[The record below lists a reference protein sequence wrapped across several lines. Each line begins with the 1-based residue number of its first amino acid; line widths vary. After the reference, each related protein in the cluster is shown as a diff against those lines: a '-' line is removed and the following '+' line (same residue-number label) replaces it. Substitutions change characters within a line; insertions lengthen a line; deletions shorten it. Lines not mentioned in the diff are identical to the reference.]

1 MRKFIITTFAVV
13 CGSLATGSV
22 MAQQSLDQLLQDV
35 KKARSEMSAENKQ
48 REQRFQR
55 ERDNQRALL
64 RDVQGQ
70 LSREE
75 ARSDSLTQQFNTN
88 EQALSEMSE
97 NLRVQVGNFGEMFG
111 VVRQVAGD
119 TVGVVR
125 SSLVSAQYPE
135 RGDVAK
141 RLAEIK
147 GLPSIDDL
155 DALRILLFEE
165 MVESGKVTRYPTTI
179 VTADGNTEEADVVRV
194 GVHNLVTGDR
204 FLKYNAEDPV
214 HSFVEELARQPQDRF
229 RSMAADLFNA
239 SPGEVV
245 GTAVDPSRGSLLGLL
260 IQAPSLPER
269 IDQGGVVGYVII
281 VLGIIGL
288 LIAVWRLLYLSG
300 VGSGIRRQLKSET
313 ASEKNPLGRI
323 LKVYDDNS
331 DADTETL
338 ELKLD
343 EAILREAPS
352 LEKWQGGIKVLAAVA
367 PLLGLLGTVTGM
379 IATFQA
385 ITLFG
390 TGDPKLM
397 AGGISQALVTTVLGL
412 CVAIPLVLLHSWVAG
427 RSRALIEILEEQT
440 AGIIARK
447 AEADR

>member
-1 MRKFIITTFAVV
+1 MRKQFITLMALIVGAV
-13 CGSLATGSV
+13 GSSSAWSADT
-22 MAQQSLDQLLQDV
+22 LDQLLNEV
-35 KKARSEMSAENKQ
+35 KKARNEMSQENKE
-48 REQRFQR
+48 REARFQR

-64 RDVQGQ
+64 RELQAE
-70 LSREE
+70 LAREE
-75 ARSDSLTQQFNTN
+75 QRSNQLTAAFTEN
-88 EQALSEMSE
+88 EQLLTEMSD
-97 NLRVQVGNFGEMFG
+97 NLQVQVGNFGELFG

-119 TVGVVR
+119 TVGIIK
-125 SSLVSAQYPE
+125 SSLISAQYPD
-135 RGDVAK
+135 RSNVAA
-141 RLAEIK
+141 RLAQIK
-147 GLPSIDDL
+147 GLPSIEDL

-165 MVESGKVTRYPTTI
+165 MVQSGEVSRFPTTI
-179 VTADGNTEEADVVRV
+179 VTADGRDEQVDVVRV
-194 GVHNLVTGDR
+194 GVHNLITGDR
-204 FLKYNAEDPV
+204 FL
-214 HSFVEELARQPQDRF
+214 SFDTETGSIKELARQPQERF
-229 RSMAADLFNA
+229 RAAINDLFAATPPAIVN
-239 SPGEVV
+239 SS
-245 GTAVDPSRGSLLGLL
+245 VDPSRGSLLGLL

-281 VLGIIGL
+281 GLGIIGL
-288 LIAVWRLLYLSG
+288 LIALWRLLFLSSVSAG
-300 VGSGIRRQLKSET
+300 MRKQLKTSE

-323 LKVYDDNS
+323 LKVYDENRMN
-331 DADTETL
+331 DTETL

-343 EAILREAPS
+343 EAILREAPA

-427 RSRALIEILEEQT
+427 RSRSLIEVLEEQT
-440 AGIIARK
+440 AGMIAQK
-447 AEADR
+447 AESDR

>member
-1 MRKFIITTFAVV
+1 MRKQFITLMALIVGAF
-13 CGSLATGSV
+13 GSSSAWSADT
-22 MAQQSLDQLLQDV
+22 LDQLLNEV
-35 KKARSEMSAENKQ
+35 KKARSEMSQENKE
-48 REQRFQR
+48 REARFQR

-64 RDVQGQ
+64 RELQAE

-75 ARSDSLTQQFNTN
+75 QRSNQLTSAFTEN
-88 EQALSEMSE
+88 EQLLTEMSD
-97 NLRVQVGNFGEMFG
+97 NLQVQVGNFGELFG

-119 TVGVVR
+119 TVGIIK
-125 SSLVSAQYPE
+125 SSLISAQYPD
-135 RGDVAK
+135 RSNVAA
-141 RLAEIK
+141 RLAQIK
-147 GLPSIDDL
+147 GLPSIEDL

-165 MVESGKVTRYPTTI
+165 MVQSGEVSRFPATI
-179 VTADGNTEEADVVRV
+179 VTADGRDEQVDVVRV
-194 GVHNLVTGDR
+194 GVHNLITGDR
-204 FLKYNAEDPV
+204 FLAFDTETGSIK
-214 HSFVEELARQPQDRF
+214 ELARQPQDRF
-229 RSMAADLFNA
+229 RAAINDLFLATPPAIVN
-239 SPGEVV
+239 S
-245 GTAVDPSRGSLLGLL
+245 AVDPSRGSLLGLL

-281 VLGIIGL
+281 GLGIIGL
-288 LIAVWRLLYLSG
+288 LIALWRLLFLSSVSAG
-300 VGSGIRRQLKSET
+300 MRKQLKTSE

-323 LKVYDDNS
+323 LKVYDENRMN
-331 DADTETL
+331 DTETL

-343 EAILREAPS
+343 EAILREAPA

-427 RSRALIEILEEQT
+427 RSRSLIEVLEEQT
-440 AGIIARK
+440 AGMIAQK
-447 AEADR
+447 AESDR

>member
-1 MRKFIITTFAVV
+1 MRKLIVITVAAL
-13 CGSLATGSV
+13 GAV
-22 MAQQSLDQLLQDV
+22 MAGGAAVAADSLDQLLNEV
-35 KKARSEMSAENKQ
+35 KKARSEISAENKE

-64 RDVQGQ
+64 RDVQAE
-70 LSREE
+70 LAREE
-75 ARSDSLTQQFNTN
+75 QRSDSLTKQFNAN
-88 EQALSEMSE
+88 EQALTELSET
-97 NLRVQVGNFGEMFG
+97 LRIQVGNFGEMFG

-125 SSLVSAQYPE
+125 NSLVSAQYPE

-147 GLPSIDDL
+147 GLPSIEDL

-165 MVESGKVTRYPTTI
+165 MVESGKVTRFPSTI
-179 VTADGNTEEADVVRV
+179 VTADGNTEDAEVVRI
-194 GVHNLVTGDR
+194 GVYNLITGDR
-204 FLKYNAEDPV
+204 FLKYNTEDTGR
-214 HSFVEELARQPQDRF
+214 SFIEELARQPQDRF
-229 RSMAADLFNA
+229 RGMAADLFQA
-239 SPGEVV
+239 APGEVV
-245 GTAVDPSRGSLLGLL
+245 PTAVDPSRGSLLGLL
-260 IQAPSLPER
+260 IQAPSLRER

-281 VLGIIGL
+281 VLGIVGL
-288 LIAVWRLLYLSG
+288 LIALWRLLYLSG
-300 VGSGIRRQLKSET
+300 VGAGIRKQLKSET
-313 ASEKNPLGRI
+313 PSDKNPLGRI
-323 LKVYDDNS
+323 LKVYDENVDT
-331 DADTETL
+331 DTETL

-427 RSRALIEILEEQT
+427 RSRGLIEILEEQT

-447 AEADR
+447 AETSR

>member
-1 MRKFIITTFAVV
+1 MRKFIVISVAA
-13 CGSLATGSV
+13 LAATLSGGPV
-22 MAQQSLDQLLQDV
+22 MAADSLNQLLDEV
-35 KKARSEMSAENKQ
+35 KRARSEISAQN
-48 REQRFQR
+48 REREARFQR

-64 RDVQGQ
+64 REVQQ
-70 LSREE
+70 ELAAEE
-75 ARSDSLTQQFNTN
+75 RRSDSLTTRFNAN
-88 EQALSEMSE
+88 EQQLTELSE

-125 SSLVSAQYPE
+125 NSLVSAQYPE
-135 RGDVAK
+135 RGAVAK

-155 DALRILLFEE
+155 DALRVVLFEE
-165 MVESGKVTRYPTTI
+165 MIESGRVARFPSNI
-179 VTADGNTEEADVVRV
+179 VTADGNREQVDVVRV
-194 GVHNLVTGDR
+194 GVHNLITGDR
-204 FLKYNAEDPV
+204 FLKYNTENPV
-214 HSFVEELARQPQDRF
+214 ESFIEELARQPQDRF
-229 RSMAADLFNA
+229 LAMADALYAA

-260 IQAPSLPER
+260 IQAPSLRER

-281 VLGIIGL
+281 VLGVIGL
-288 LIAVWRLLYLSG
+288 LIAAWRLLYLSG
-300 VGSGIRRQLKSET
+300 VGGGIRRQLKSE
-313 ASEKNPLGRI
+313 APNEKNPLGRI
-323 LKVYDDNS
+323 LKVYDENS
-331 DADTETL
+331 DTDTETL

>member
-1 MRKFIITTFAVV
+1 MRKFIVTAALGAALSFNA
-13 CGSLATGSV
+13 AH
-22 MAQQSLDQLLQDV
+22 AADSLDQLLQEV
-35 KKARSEMSAENKQ
+35 KKARSEMSAENKE
-48 REQRFQR
+48 REARFQK

-64 RDVQGQ
+64 REAQQ
-70 LSREE
+70 ELTREE
-75 ARSDSLTQQFNTN
+75 QRSDTLTTQFNSN
-88 EQALSEMSE
+88 EQQLTELAD

-125 SSLVSAQYPE
+125 SSLVTAQYPE
-135 RGDVAK
+135 RDDVAK

-147 GLPSIDDL
+147 GLPSIEDL

-165 MVESGKVTRYPTTI
+165 MIESGKVTRFDTTI
-179 VTADGNTEEADVVRV
+179 VTADGNTEPAQVVRV
-194 GVHNLVTGDR
+194 GVHNLITGNR
-204 FLKYNAEDPV
+204 FLKYNTEDPTR
-214 HSFVEELARQPQDRF
+214 SFIEELARQPQDRF
-229 RSMAADLFNA
+229 RSLALDLFDA

-245 GTAVDPSRGSLLGLL
+245 ATAVDPSRGSLLGLL

-269 IDQGGVVGYVII
+269 IDQGGVIGYVTI
-281 VLGIIGL
+281 VLGIIGA
-288 LIAVWRLLYLSG
+288 LIALWRLLYLAG
-300 VGSGIRRQLKSET
+300 VGAGIRKQLKSET

-331 DADTETL
+331 SVDTETL

-352 LEKWQGGIKVLAAVA
+352 LEKWQGAIKVLAAVA

-412 CVAIPLVLLHSWVAG
+412 CVAIPLVLMHSWVAG

-447 AEADR
+447 AESDR

>member
-1 MRKFIITTFAVV
+1 MRKQFITLMALIVGAV
-13 CGSLATGSV
+13 GSSSAWSADT
-22 MAQQSLDQLLQDV
+22 LDQLLNEV
-35 KKARSEMSAENKQ
+35 KKARNEMSQENKE
-48 REQRFQR
+48 REARFQR

-64 RDVQGQ
+64 RELQAE
-70 LSREE
+70 LAREE
-75 ARSDSLTQQFNTN
+75 QRSNQLTAAFTEN
-88 EQALSEMSE
+88 EQLLTEMSD
-97 NLRVQVGNFGEMFG
+97 NLQVQVGNFGELFG

-119 TVGVVR
+119 TVGIIK
-125 SSLVSAQYPE
+125 SSLISAQYPD
-135 RGDVAK
+135 RSNVAA
-141 RLAEIK
+141 RLAQIK
-147 GLPSIDDL
+147 GLPSIEDL

-165 MVESGKVTRYPTTI
+165 MVQSGEVSRFPATI
-179 VTADGNTEEADVVRV
+179 VTADGRDEQVDVVRV
-194 GVHNLVTGDR
+194 GVHNLITGDR
-204 FLKYNAEDPV
+204 FL
-214 HSFVEELARQPQDRF
+214 SFDTETGSIKELARQPQERF
-229 RSMAADLFNA
+229 RAAINDLFTATPPAIVN
-239 SPGEVV
+239 S
-245 GTAVDPSRGSLLGLL
+245 AVDPSRGSLLGLL

-281 VLGIIGL
+281 GLGIIGL
-288 LIAVWRLLYLSG
+288 LIALWRLLFLSSVSAG
-300 VGSGIRRQLKSET
+300 MRKQLKTSE

-323 LKVYDDNS
+323 LKVYDENRMN
-331 DADTETL
+331 DTETL

-343 EAILREAPS
+343 EAILREAPA

-427 RSRALIEILEEQT
+427 RSRSLIEVLEEQT
-440 AGIIARK
+440 AGMIAQK
-447 AEADR
+447 AESDR

>member
-1 MRKFIITTFAVV
+1 MRKIILISFATMAAA
-13 CGSLATGSV
+13 LTGGQA
-22 MAQQSLDQLLQDV
+22 MAADSLDQLLNEV
-35 KKARSEMSAENKQ
+35 KRSRSEISAQNKE
-48 REQRFQR
+48 REARFQR

-64 RDVQGQ
+64 REGQ
-70 LSREE
+70 QELAREE
-75 ARSDSLTQQFNTN
+75 QRSDALTAQFNQN
-88 EQALSEMSE
+88 EQLLTELSDT
-97 NLRVQVGNFGEMFG
+97 LRIQVGNFGEMFG

-125 SSLVSAQYPE
+125 SSLVSSQYPE
-135 RGDVAK
+135 RGDVAR

-147 GLPSIDDL
+147 GLPSIEDL

-165 MVESGKVTRYPTTI
+165 MIESGKVTRFSSEI
-179 VTADGNTEEADVVRV
+179 VTADGAREPVDVVRV
-194 GVHNLVTGDR
+194 GVHNLITGDR
-204 FLKYNAEDPV
+204 FLKYNTENAAE
-214 HSFVEELARQPQDRF
+214 SFIEELARQPQDRF
-229 RSMAADLFNA
+229 RGMAEALYSA
-239 SPGEVV
+239 SPGSVV

-260 IQAPSLPER
+260 IQAPSLKER

-281 VLGIIGL
+281 VLGVIGL

-300 VGSGIRRQLKSET
+300 VGGGIRRQLKSET
-313 ASEKNPLGRI
+313 PSEKNPLGRI
-323 LKVYDDNS
+323 LKVYDENADT
-331 DADTETL
+331 DTETL

-343 EAILREAPS
+343 EAILREAPT

-447 AEADR
+447 AESDR

>member
-1 MRKFIITTFAVV
+1 MRKQIITTMALIMGVFG
-13 CGSLATGSV
+13 GSGAWS
-22 MAQQSLDQLLQDV
+22 ADSLDQLLQEV
-35 KKARSEMSAENKQ
+35 KKARSEMSEENKQ
-48 REQRFQR
+48 REARFQR
-55 ERDNQRALL
+55 ERNNQRALL
-64 RDVQGQ
+64 REVQAE

-75 ARSDSLTQQFNTN
+75 ARSNQLTAQFTEN
-88 EQALSEMSE
+88 EQLLTEMSD
-97 NLRVQVGNFGEMFG
+97 NLQVQVGNFGELFG

-125 SSLVSAQYPE
+125 SSLVSAQYPD
-135 RGDVAK
+135 RSDVAA
-141 RLAEIK
+141 RLAQIK
-147 GLPSIDDL
+147 GLPSIEDL

-165 MVESGKVTRYPTTI
+165 MAESGKVARFPATI
-179 VTADGNTEEADVVRV
+179 VTADGRDEQTEVVRV
-194 GVHNLVTGDR
+194 GVHNLITGDR
-204 FLKYNAEDPV
+204 FLTYDTETNSIK
-214 HSFVEELARQPQDRF
+214 ELARQPQGRF
-229 RSMAADLFNA
+229 RSAIDDLFGSA
-239 SPGEVV
+239 PPAVV
-245 GTAVDPSRGSLLGLL
+245 NTAVDPSRGSLLGLL
-260 IQAPSLPER
+260 IQAPSFNER
-269 IDQGGVVGYVII
+269 IAQGGVVGYVII
-281 VLGIIGL
+281 SLGIVGL
-288 LIAVWRLLYLSG
+288 LIALWRLLFLSG
-300 VGSGIRRQLKSET
+300 VSSGMRKQLKSTEP
-313 ASEKNPLGRI
+313 SEKNPLGRI
-323 LKVYDDNS
+323 LKVYDDNRMN
-331 DADTETL
+331 DTETL

-427 RSRALIEILEEQT
+427 RSRSLIEVLEEQT
-440 AGIIARK
+440 AGMIAQK

>member
-1 MRKFIITTFAVV
+1 MRKQIITLMALIVGAL
-13 CGSLATGSV
+13 GSSNAWSADT
-22 MAQQSLDQLLQDV
+22 LDQLLNEV
-35 KKARSEMSAENKQ
+35 KKARSEMSEENKQ
-48 REQRFQR
+48 REARFQR

-64 RDVQGQ
+64 RELQAE

-75 ARSDSLTQQFNTN
+75 QRSNQLTSAFTEN
-88 EQALSEMSE
+88 EQLLTEMSD
-97 NLRVQVGNFGEMFG
+97 NLQVQVGNFGELFG

-119 TVGVVR
+119 TVGIIK
-125 SSLVSAQYPE
+125 SSLISAQYPD
-135 RGDVAK
+135 RSNVAA
-141 RLAEIK
+141 RLAQIK
-147 GLPSIDDL
+147 GLPSIEDL

-165 MVESGKVTRYPTTI
+165 MVQSGEVSRFPSTI
-179 VTADGNTEEADVVRV
+179 VTADGRDEQVEVVRV
-194 GVHNLVTGDR
+194 GVHNLITGDR
-204 FLKYNAEDPV
+204 FLTYDTETGSIK
-214 HSFVEELARQPQDRF
+214 ELARQPQDRF
-229 RSMAADLFNA
+229 RAAIDDLFNA
-239 SPGEVV
+239 TPPEIVNS
-245 GTAVDPSRGSLLGLL
+245 AVDPSRGSLLGLL

-281 VLGIIGL
+281 GLGIIGL
-288 LIAVWRLLYLSG
+288 LIALWRLLLLSG
-300 VGSGIRRQLKSET
+300 ISAGMRKQLKSSE

-323 LKVYDDNS
+323 LKVYDDNRMN
-331 DADTETL
+331 DTETL

-343 EAILREAPS
+343 EAILREAPA

-427 RSRALIEILEEQT
+427 RSRSLIEILEEQT
-440 AGIIARK
+440 AGMIAQK
-447 AEADR
+447 AESDR